1 MYNPF
6 AALVTQMD
14 TDDTKF
20 TRLISM
26 DSQYGHRIIELL
38 DSSLFTYLLEIVR
51 GSAVKH
57 LRDEQKD

>member
-1 MYNPF
+1 MIACSLF
-6 AALVTQMD
+6 AIKD
-14 TDDTKF
+14 
-20 TRLISM
+20 RLISM